1 MRGLLVGGR
10 VPRTYA
16 GRMNRGLLVVLCSL
30 LVAGCL
36 GGGSRAASTD
46 TGGAA
51 KSVVPTPPSDHG
63 GFSGAD
69 AKAYDAAYIACYK
82 AAAKIPQ
89 TGSDSQAGSDSL
101 TFVRVPAGRAAHI
114 GCRRGTIAVWGAII
128 PPASTGP

>member
-36 GGGSRAASTD
+36 GGGSHAASTTRA
-46 TGGAA
+46 TGGATKA
-51 KSVVPTPPSDHG
+51 AVPTPPSDHG

-82 AAAKIPQ
+82 AAEKVPQ
-89 TGSDSQAGSDSL
+89 QGHDSL

-114 GCRRGTIAVWGAII
+114 GCRRGTIAVWGAIV

>member
-30 LVAGCL
+30 LVAGCH
-36 GGGSRAASTD
+36 GGGSQAASTD

-51 KSVVPTPPSDHG
+51 KPVVPTPPSDHG

-82 AAAKIPQ
+82 AAANDPQ
-89 TGSDSQAGSDSL
+89 QGHDSL

-128 PPASTGP
+128 PPASTGR